1 MVNKK
6 IVCLGGGVG
15 TVNLLRGL
23 KKYFSNI
30 SVVVSMADEGGS
42 SGRLRRLYDIHPPGD
57 LISCMAAL
65 SKNENLSKF
74 LIYRFPGDRYA
85 KDSLLDGH
93 KLGNLMMV
101 GAINATGDF
110 NKAIHFL
117 QKIFNIP
124 GNFLPATFERI
135 KISAKTIEG
144 REIFGEENIDL
155 GKYKGKR
162 VLERIFLHPQK
173 PKAFSETIRRLKEA
187 DVIIGGPGDLYTNL
201 LPILI
206 IPDISKIVKSSKAQK
221 IFVVNVANKPF
232 ETRGY
237 DVSDYIAAI
246 KRHIGF
252 FPFKKII
259 VNNDFSI
266 NIPRKFH
273 YNYVKF
279 KKKNSVN
286 GVLVFE
292 KKLIDKNFPLYHDSS
307 KLAKAI
313 LSCV

>member
-1 MVNKK
+1 M
-6 IVCLGGGVG
+6 
-15 TVNLLRGL
+15 TNL
-23 KKYFSNI
+23 
-30 SVVVSMADEGGS
+30 
-42 SGRLRRLYDIHPPGD
+42 
-57 LISCMAAL
+57 
-65 SKNENLSKF
+65 
-74 LIYRFPGDRYA
+74 
-85 KDSLLDGH
+85 
-93 KLGNLMMV
+93 
-101 GAINATGDF
+101 
-110 NKAIHFL
+110 
-117 QKIFNIP
+117 
-124 GNFLPATFERI
+124 
-135 KISAKTIEG
+135 
-144 REIFGEENIDL
+144 
-155 GKYKGKR
+155 
-162 VLERIFLHPQK
+162 LERIFLHPKK
-173 PKAFSETIRRLKEA
+173 PKAFSETIRRLREA

-201 LPILI
+201 LPVLI
-206 IPDISKIVKSSKAQK
+206 VPDISKTVKSSKAQK

-259 VNNDFSI
+259 VNNDFTT
-266 NIPRKFH
+266 NIPRRFH

-292 KKLIDKNFPLYHDSS
+292 KKLIDENFPLYHDSS